1 MSTIEQQDN
10 QNNILQ
16 ELDNPIRTNEIQ
28 SQVQHVKEIA
38 SYQIDAKFEKNIK
51 QAKVQ
56 QDFLKNIDVY
66 DNGKY
71 FYGLTEQM
79 FLKIFNFN
87 ESQSQIEEIISKKFP
102 QPLYDSIMLK
112 NKSDQDLVVVS
123 IKNQPISIYKLQNN
137 TQNAEEES
145 LIPKNSLKNVGYLSS
160 QKKNT
165 EIYQTPLQFKYD
177 DNKKQLFG
185 VGKQFIINYDLNKF
199 QIKDSY
205 EKFVKSDILSC
216 FDIPKQNS
224 ADYSKYQDIVA
235 FGKFDKKIEILDY
248 KQKKI
253 INQFGLHLGGIT
265 CLKFDPLDSNYLYSG
280 ARKDDLIYQW
290 DLRKQDTFVHYYQR
304 KCTTNQR
311 IQFDIL
317 DNTLAYGH
325 MNGDIS
331 FVNINTKETLVNQK
345 IHEDC
350 VNTVKL
356 FQKEDKKYCI
366 STSGQRHYKINDESD
381 TTDSD
386 EDSSDDEIDM
396 EIEQSQQQSTVQKV
410 NKNISKQQKEKVVK
424 QDDSLKLCLV
434 QI

>member
-1 MSTIEQQDN
+1 MSAIEQQDN
-10 QNNILQ
+10 QNNIVQ
-16 ELDNPIRTNEIQ
+16 ELNNQVQINEIQ
-28 SQVQHVKEIA
+28 TQLHHVKEIA
-38 SYQIDAKFEKNIK
+38 SYEIDATFEKNIK

-56 QDFLKNIDVY
+56 QDFLKVIDVY
-66 DNGKY
+66 ENGKY

-79 FLKIFNFN
+79 FLKIFNYN
-87 ESQSQIEEIISKKFP
+87 ENQQQIEEIISKKFP

-123 IKNQPISIYKLQNN
+123 IKNQPISLYKLQSE
-137 TQNAEEES
+137 TQYIEDQQ
-145 LIPKNSLKNVGYLSS
+145 LPPKNYLKNVGYLSS

-185 VGKQFIINYDLNKF
+185 VGKQFVINYDLNKF

-205 EKFVKSDILSC
+205 EKFAKSDILSC

-224 ADYSKYQDIVA
+224 TDYSKYQDVVA
-235 FGKFDKKIEILDY
+235 FGKFDRKIEILDY

-265 CLKFDPLDSNYLYSG
+265 CLKFDPQDSNYLYSG

-331 FVNINTKETLVNQK
+331 FVNINSKETQLNQK

-350 VNTVKL
+350 VNSVKL
-356 FQKEDKKYCI
+356 FQREDKKYCI
-366 STSGQRHYKINDESD
+366 SSSGQRHYKINDESD

-386 EDSSDDEIDM
+386 EDSSEDEIDM
-396 EIEQSQQQSTVQKV
+396 EIEKSQQQSTVEKV
-410 NKNISKQQKEKVVK
+410 NKNISKQQKIKVNK
-424 QDDSLKLCLV
+424 KDDSLKLCLV

>member
-1 MSTIEQQDN
+1 MSTIEHQDN
-10 QNNILQ
+10 QSNTVEELNNRNQI
-16 ELDNPIRTNEIQ
+16 NEIQ
-28 SQVQHVKEIA
+28 TQLSHVKELA
-38 SYQIDAKFEKNIK
+38 QYEIDASFVKNIK

-56 QDFLKNIDVY
+56 QDFLKAIDVY
-66 DNGKY
+66 ENGKY

-79 FLKIFNFN
+79 FLKVFNYN
-87 ESQSQIEEIISKKFP
+87 GGQQQIEEIISKKFP

-112 NKSDQDLVVVS
+112 NKSDQDLVIVS
-123 IKNQPISIYKLQNN
+123 IKNQPINVYKLQNDIYN
-137 TQNAEEES
+137 IEDQP
-145 LIPKNSLKNVGYLSS
+145 LPPKNSLKSVGYLSS

-165 EIYQTPLQFKYD
+165 ENYQTPLQFKYD
-177 DNKKQLFG
+177 DNQLYG
-185 VGKQFIINYDLNKF
+185 VGKQFVIKYDLNKF

-216 FDIPKQNS
+216 FDIPNQNS
-224 ADYSKYQDIVA
+224 ADYSKYQDVVA
-235 FGKFDKKIEILDY
+235 FGKFDRKIEILDY

-253 INQFGLHLGGIT
+253 VNQFGLHLGGIT
-265 CLKFDPLDSNYLYSG
+265 CLKFDPQDSNYLYSG

-317 DNTLAYGH
+317 DNILAYGR

-331 FVNINTKETLVNQK
+331 FVNTNSKETLLNQK

-350 VNTVKL
+350 VNSVKL

-366 STSGQRHYKINDESD
+366 STSGQRHYKISDESD
-381 TTDSD
+381 TTDSE
-386 EDSSDDEIDM
+386 EDSSEDEIDM
-396 EIEQSQQQSTVQKV
+396 KIEKSQQQSTVQKV
-410 NKNISKQQKEKVVK
+410 NKNISKQQKIRVNK

-434 QI
+434 KI